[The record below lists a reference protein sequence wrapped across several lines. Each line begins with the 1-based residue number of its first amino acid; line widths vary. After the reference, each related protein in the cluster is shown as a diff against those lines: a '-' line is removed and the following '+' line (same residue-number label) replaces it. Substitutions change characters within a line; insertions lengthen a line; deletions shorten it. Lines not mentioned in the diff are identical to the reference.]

1 MNTGIK
7 FGIWRAALKFYHY
20 RYHVYDFD
28 DLNYLKYF
36 NYLNIVSNV
45 SLNYAYMHRQLSQS
59 DAHD

>member
-36 NYLNIVSNV
+36 NYLNIVS
-45 SLNYAYMHRQLSQS
+45 MHRQLSQS